1 MNIDAL
7 MQGITDQNLAKA
19 ELINLKAENDQLKAR
34 VKYLEANQY
43 ESGKYLPIYLAE
55 AALDAQKKYYESE
68 LQALKKQ

>member
-19 ELINLKAENDQLKAR
+19 ELIKLQAKNDQLKAR

-43 ESGKYLPIYLAE
+43 KHDEFIPFKLAE
-55 AALDAQKKYYESE
+55 AALEAQRKHFEDE
-68 LQALKKQ
+68 LEKLKK

>member
-1 MNIDAL
+1 MNIDEL

-43 ESGKYLPIYLAE
+43 ESGKYLPIHLAE
-55 AALDAQKKYYESE
+55 AALDAQKTYYESE